1 MRNVVAFT
9 FPISVQ
15 TFKVWADDK
24 MATEQK
30 DVSNINYQFIYKN
43 EIILHIVNVDDLVV
57 CWN

>member
-1 MRNVVAFT
+1 VAFT